1 MPKKITFTK
10 AALEQ
15 LLELHQGE
23 RLVVHDIKQPGLV
36 AELRPGGSL
45 GFYLSKWA
53 NGKRR
58 NYRCGGFPEMTVDDA
73 RKKAQW
79 ALVEYANGRDPSA
92 VRREKRGEWTLGEL
106 WEHYLEHHA
115 KPRKRS
121 WKEDEAQWK
130 RYLKGWKS
138 RQLSEIK
145 KSDVQALHNRL
156 GKNSGPYA
164 ANRARSLLHSM
175 FEVAADAGWNGANPV
190 RGVKKF
196 PEQKRERFLH
206 ADELPRFFAAVE
218 EEDSATVRD
227 FVKIALLTGARKGNV
242 QAMRWEQ
249 VKLDRGTWLIPLT
262 KAGESQT
269 VHLPAA
275 AVEILRERQED
286 SDSEWVFPG
295 KGATGHLVDPTRIWK
310 EILER
315 AGLPG
320 LRIHDL
326 RRTLGSWQA
335 ATGASLPI
343 IGKSLGHKNQA
354 TTAIYARLDLDPV
367 KASVDTAALAI
378 LAAAAKGGEDKTDG
392 H

>member
-1 MPKKITFTK
+1 MPKKINFTK

-15 LLELHQGE
+15 LLELHDGE
-23 RLVVHDIKQPGLV
+23 RITVTDAKQPGLI

-45 GFYLSKWA
+45 SFYFYKWG
-53 NGKRR
+53 NGKPHKVKI
-58 NYRCGGFPEMTVDDA
+58 GGFPDMTVDAA
-73 RKKAQW
+73 RKEVQRKIVVVA
-79 ALVEYANGRDPSA
+79 AGGDPSA
-92 VRREKRGEWTLGEL
+92 DRREKRGEWTLGEL
-106 WEHYLEHHA
+106 WEHYLEHHS

-130 RYLKGWKS
+130 RYLLSWRK

-156 GKNSGPYA
+156 GKDCGPYA
-164 ANRARSLLHSM
+164 ANRLRSLLHSM
-175 FEVAADAGWNGANPV
+175 FNVANDTGWNGANPV

-196 PEQKRERFLH
+196 PEQKRERFLR
-206 ADELPRFFAAVE
+206 ADELPRFFAALE
-218 EEDSATVRD
+218 EEDSVTVRD

-249 VKLDRGTWLIPLT
+249 LNLARGEWVIPLT

-269 VHLPAA
+269 VHLSAA
-275 AVEILRERQED
+275 AVEILRERKD
-286 SDSEWVFPG
+286 ASGSEWVFPG

-310 EILER
+310 EILTR

-343 IGKSLGHKNQA
+343 IGKSLGHRNA
-354 TTAIYARLDLDPV
+354 STTQIYARLDLDPV
-367 KASVDTAALAI
+367 KVSVDTATAAI
-378 LAAAAKGGEDKTDG
+378 LAAAKGVGNE
-392 H
+392 